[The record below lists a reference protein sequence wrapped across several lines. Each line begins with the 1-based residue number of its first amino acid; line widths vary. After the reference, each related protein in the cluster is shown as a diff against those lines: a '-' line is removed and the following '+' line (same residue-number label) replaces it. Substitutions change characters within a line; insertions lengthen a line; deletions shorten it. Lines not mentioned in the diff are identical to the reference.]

1 LPVSGKK
8 DDADGINVKV
18 FENVDHS
25 EASRSYIDILDKFD
39 ALPGIQVLKQ
49 GAIERCRLREGM
61 SVLDSGCGAG
71 LETVRLAR
79 LVAPSGKVTGLD
91 ASQAFL
97 AEARKRARDLR
108 LPIEYR
114 QGDAQR
120 LPFADRS
127 FDVARAERLFL
138 YLQEPAAALAELARV
153 TKNRGSVYVI
163 EPDFETVTINV
174 GNRDLVR
181 KVLNFDCDKDTRNGW
196 IGRELPGMFR
206 VAGLVDV
213 EVQTGVVV
221 FEPVA
226 FSPYFL
232 EIGALAHDAGVIT
245 ADELAGWQG
254 AIKDLLK
261 RDQLFC
267 TITYFMIFGRVAP

>member
-1 LPVSGKK
+1 VSGTK
-8 DDADGINVKV
+8 DDPGGINVKV
-18 FENVDHS
+18 FEDVDHS
-25 EASRSYIDILDKFD
+25 EELRSYIDILDKFD

-49 GAIERCRLREGM
+49 CAIERCRLREGM

-91 ASQAFL
+91 ASQGFL
-97 AEARKRARDLR
+97 VEARKRARGLK

-114 QGDAQR
+114 KGDAQR

-138 YLQEPAAALAELARV
+138 YLQEPATALAELVRV
-153 TKNRGSVYVI
+153 TRNKGSVYVI

-174 GNRDLVR
+174 SNRGLVR

-196 IGRELPGMFR
+196 IGRELPGMFGA
-206 VAGLVDV
+206 AGLVDI

-221 FEPVA
+221 FEPIA
-226 FSPYFL
+226 FSSYFL
-232 EIGALAHDAGVIT
+232 EIGALAHDGGVIT
-245 ADELAGWQG
+245 ADELAEWQG
-254 AIKDLLK
+254 GIRDLLK

-267 TITYFMIFGRVAP
+267 TITYFVIFGRVAG

>member
-1 LPVSGKK
+1 MSGTRDKPE
-8 DDADGINVKV
+8 GINVKV
-18 FENVDHS
+18 FEDVDDS

-97 AEARKRARDLR
+97 AEARKRAGDLR

-127 FDVARAERLFL
+127 FDVARAERLLL
-138 YLQEPAAALAELARV
+138 YLQEPATALAELARV
-153 TKNRGSVYVI
+153 TRNKGSVYVI
-163 EPDFETVTINV
+163 EPDFETVTINL
-174 GNRDLVR
+174 GNRALVR

-196 IGRELPGMFR
+196 IGRELPGMFAA
-206 VAGLVDV
+206 AGLVDV
-213 EVQTGVVV
+213 EVQAGVVV

-232 EIGALAHDAGVIT
+232 EIGALAHEAGVIT
-245 ADELAGWQG
+245 ADELAEWQG
-254 AIKDLLK
+254 EIGDLLK

-267 TITYFMIFGRVAP
+267 TITYFTIFGRVAP

>member
-1 LPVSGKK
+1 MSGTK
-8 DDADGINVKV
+8 DDPEGINVKV
-18 FENVDHS
+18 FEDVDHS
-25 EASRSYIDILDKFD
+25 EASRSYIDILDKYD

-97 AEARKRARDLR
+97 AEARKRA
-108 LPIEYR
+108 
-114 QGDAQR
+114 
-120 LPFADRS
+120 
-127 FDVARAERLFL
+127 ERLFL
-138 YLQEPAAALAELARV
+138 YLKEPATGLAELARV
-153 TKNRGSVYVI
+153 AKNKGSVYVI

-196 IGRELPGMFR
+196 IGRELPGMFED
-206 VAGLVDV
+206 AGLADV

-232 EIGALAHDAGVIT
+232 EIGALAHDAGAIT

-254 AIKDLLK
+254 EIRDLLK
-261 RDQLFC
+261 RGQLFC

>member
-1 LPVSGKK
+1 MSGTR
-8 DDADGINVKV
+8 DNPEGINVKV
-18 FENVDHS
+18 FEDVDDS
-25 EASRSYIDILDKFD
+25 EASRAYIDILDKFD

-97 AEARKRARDLR
+97 AEARKRAGGLR

-127 FDVARAERLFL
+127 FDVARAERLLL
-138 YLQEPAAALAELARV
+138 YLQEPATALAELARV
-153 TKNRGSVYVI
+153 TRKKGSVYVI

-174 GNRDLVR
+174 GNRALVR

-196 IGRELPGMFR
+196 IGRELPGMFAA
-206 VAGLVDV
+206 AGLVDV

-232 EIGALAHDAGVIT
+232 EIGAAAHEGGAIT
-245 ADELAGWQG
+245 ADELARWQG
-254 AIKDLLK
+254 EIRDLLK

-267 TITYFMIFGRVAP
+267 TITYFMVFGRVAP

>member
-1 LPVSGKK
+1 VSDTK
-8 DDADGINVKV
+8 DDSGGINVKV
-18 FENVDHS
+18 FEDVDHS
-25 EASRSYIDILDKFD
+25 EESRSYIDILDKFD
-39 ALPGIQVLKQ
+39 ALPGMQVLKQ
-49 GAIERCRLREGM
+49 GAIERCRFREGM
-61 SVLDSGCGAG
+61 SVLDCGCGAG

-97 AEARKRARDLR
+97 AEARRRARGLR

-114 QGDAQR
+114 QGEAQR

-127 FDVARAERLFL
+127 FDIARAERLFL
-138 YLQEPAAALAELARV
+138 YLQEPATALAELARV
-153 TKNRGSVYVI
+153 TRNKGNVYVI

-174 GNRDLVR
+174 GNRELVR

-196 IGRELPGMFR
+196 IGRELPGMFGA
-206 VAGLVDV
+206 AGLVDI
-213 EVQTGVVV
+213 EVQAGVVV

-232 EIGALAHDAGVIT
+232 EIGALAHDSGVIT
-245 ADELAGWQG
+245 ADELAEWQG
-254 AIKDLLK
+254 EIRDLLK

-267 TITYFMIFGRVAP
+267 TITYFMIFGRVAG

>member
-1 LPVSGKK
+1 MSGTK
-8 DDADGINVKV
+8 DDPAGINVKV
-18 FENVDHS
+18 FEDVDHS
-25 EASRSYIDILDKFD
+25 EESRSYIDILDKFD

-49 GAIERCRLREGM
+49 GAIARCRFREGM

-79 LVAPSGKVTGLD
+79 LVAPSGKVTGID
-91 ASQAFL
+91 TSQAFL
-97 AEARKRARDLR
+97 AEARKRANGLR
-108 LPIEYR
+108 LPVEYR

-120 LPFADRS
+120 LPFANRS
-127 FDVARAERLFL
+127 FDIARAERLFL
-138 YLQEPAAALAELARV
+138 YLQEPATALAELARV
-153 TKNRGSVYVI
+153 TRNEGSVYVI

-174 GNRDLVR
+174 GNRGLVR

-196 IGRELPGMFR
+196 IGRELPGMFEET
-206 VAGLVDV
+206 GLVDI

-245 ADELAGWQG
+245 ADELAEWQG
-254 AIKDLLK
+254 EIRDLLK

>member
-1 LPVSGKK
+1 VSGAR
-8 DDADGINVKV
+8 DDSGGINVKV
-18 FENVDHS
+18 FEDVDHS
-25 EASRSYIDILDKFD
+25 EELQSYIDILDKFD

-49 GAIERCRLREGM
+49 GAIDRCRLREGM

-91 ASQAFL
+91 ASQGFL
-97 AEARKRARDLR
+97 AEARKRARGLK

-114 QGDAQR
+114 EGDAQR

-138 YLQEPAAALAELARV
+138 YLQEPATALAELARV
-153 TKNRGSVYVI
+153 TRNKGSVYVI

-174 GNRDLVR
+174 GNRGLVR

-196 IGRELPGMFR
+196 IGRELPGMFGA
-206 VAGLVDV
+206 AGLVDI

-221 FEPVA
+221 FEPKA
-226 FSPYFL
+226 FSSYFL
-232 EIGALAHDAGVIT
+232 EIGALAHDSGVIT
-245 ADELAGWQG
+245 ADELAEWQG
-254 AIKDLLK
+254 EIKDLLE

-267 TITYFMIFGRVAP
+267 TITYFMIFGRVAG

>member
-1 LPVSGKK
+1 VSCTK
-8 DDADGINVKV
+8 DDSGGINVKV
-18 FENVDHS
+18 FEDVDHS
-25 EASRSYIDILDKFD
+25 EESRSYIDILDKFD

-49 GAIERCRLREGM
+49 AAIERCRIREGM
-61 SVLDSGCGAG
+61 AVLDSGCGAG
-71 LETVRLAR
+71 LETVRLTR
-79 LVAPSGKVTGLD
+79 LVAPSGTVTGLD
-91 ASQAFL
+91 ASEAFL
-97 AEARKRARDLR
+97 AEARRRATGLR

-127 FDVARAERLFL
+127 FDIARAERLFL
-138 YLQEPAAALAELARV
+138 YLQEPATALAELARV
-153 TKNRGSVYVI
+153 TRDRGSVYVI

-174 GNRDLVR
+174 GNRGLVR

-196 IGRELPGMFR
+196 IGRELPGMFGA
-206 VAGLVDV
+206 AGLVDI

-232 EIGALAHDAGVIT
+232 EIGALAHDSGVIT
-245 ADELAGWQG
+245 ADELAEWQG
-254 AIKDLLK
+254 GIRDLLK

-267 TITYFMIFGRVAP
+267 TITYFMIFGRVAG